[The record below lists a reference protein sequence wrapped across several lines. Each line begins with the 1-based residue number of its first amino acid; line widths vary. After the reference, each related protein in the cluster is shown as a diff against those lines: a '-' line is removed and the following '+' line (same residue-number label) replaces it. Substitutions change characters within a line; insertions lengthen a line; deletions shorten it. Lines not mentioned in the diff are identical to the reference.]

1 MLPDKQQQA
10 YNNFYKTALENG
22 IFDPKTTR
30 LLQLAASMAI
40 GCYP

>member
-1 MLPDKQQQA
+1 MLPVKQQQA
-10 YNNFYKTALENG
+10 YNNFYNTTLENG
-22 IFDPKTTR
+22 IFDAKTTL